1 MCDLHSLSLKS
12 KLRVE
17 VQNVFTGCGAAVTA
31 VASGGG
37 GTDVAG
43 GVAARAGAAVAG
55 DLSACAVV
63 AGA

>member
-12 KLRVE
+12 KLRVK
-17 VQNVFTGCGAAVTA
+17 VQNVFTGGGAAVTA

-37 GTDVAG
+37 GTAVAG
-43 GVAARAGAAVAG
+43 SVAERAGAI
-55 DLSACAVV
+55 V